1 MSSSKRL
8 LGILTADRDMQTLTQ
23 ELKEKLLLEWEG
35 QPHAAACM
43 TDLQSRC
50 MPSQLVRGWNS
61 EPEHVPS
68 YF

>member
-1 MSSSKRL
+1 
-8 LGILTADRDMQTLTQ
+8 MQTPTEDL
-23 ELKEKLLLEWEG
+23 EENLLLEWRG
-35 QPHAAACM
+35 QPHDAAHM
-43 TDLQSRC
+43 TDLQSHC